1 MEQMVKRF
9 QSDLLSET
17 PVITTTPSM
26 NFYNREN
33 TNQSLRLAIIS
44 DIHLFPKSL
53 LKKQGENFRKYLCND
68 RKMLLDSEKILDA
81 AILKIIEEEPEV
93 VLITGDLTKDS
104 EKEAHNMLAKRLNI
118 LLEKGIKVFVINGN
132 HDINNPEACMF
143 IEDPKNKNKDKKV
156 TVDTILSE
164 DFKRIYSDYGY
175 SNAIAIHEGS
185 LSYVAQLNDGYR
197 VIAIDSGTY
206 GDDPSEQATEGYFR
220 DGLVQWVVE
229 QIKIGRDA
237 GDEVIGMMHHGIIEH
252 FRGQGAVFPS
262 YLVKGWEEASKIF
275 ADAGMRYMFTG
286 HFHGQ
291 DIASI
296 TTEHGNTLY
305 DIMTGALATAPSPI
319 RIVTLNKDV
328 DSIEVNS
335 HFIDKIEGNDNFREY
350 ATKFLKGGIPDMAIS
365 LFQSILLDNIEE
377 EKIALNDILIEIG
390 CMNPMIVEC
399 IKANLKQYNIDEY
412 STYIASDAIK
422 DFVIAVTEE
431 IRNIYI
437 TENIKLMDVIQ
448 YCLMEVYN
456 GDEIYSDEMKVVRN
470 IIAEGVVIPN
480 AILEIINK
488 HKKKLGI
495 VGMAMKKEYIRSFLD
510 SKVYGDISIGKLIS
524 MKLADLMDALLEKS
538 NLSDNDL
545 ILYHGDISEVESI
558 AQ

>member
-1 MEQMVKRF
+1 MEQVVKRF
-9 QSDLLSET
+9 QPDLLLET
-17 PVITTTPSM
+17 PVIATTPSM
-26 NFYNREN
+26 NFYNRGN

-68 RKMLLDSEKILDA
+68 RKMLLESEKILDA

-118 LLEKGIKVFVINGN
+118 LLQKGIKVFVINGN

-156 TVDTILSE
+156 TVDTILAE
-164 DFKRIYSDYGY
+164 DFKSIYSDYGY
-175 SNAIAIHEGS
+175 NNAIAVHEES

-197 VIAIDSGTY
+197 VIAIDSGIY
-206 GDDPSEQATEGYFR
+206 GDDPSEQATEGQFR
-220 DGLVQWVVE
+220 DGLVKWVVE
-229 QIKIGRDA
+229 QIKIGKDA

-252 FRGQGAVFPS
+252 FRGQGVVFPS
-262 YLVKGWEEASKIF
+262 YLVKGWKEASEIF
-275 ADAGMRYMFTG
+275 ADAGMRYIFTG

-296 TTEHGNTLY
+296 TTENGNHLY
-305 DIMTGALATAPSPI
+305 DIMTGSLSTAPSPI

-335 HFIDKIEGNDNFREY
+335 YFIDKIEGNDNFREY
-350 ATKFLKGGIPDMAIS
+350 ATKFLRDGIPDMAVS
-365 LFQSILLDNIEE
+365 LFQSILLDNIKE
-377 EKIALNDILIEIG
+377 EKVTLSDIVIKIG
-390 CMNPMIVEC
+390 FENPMIVNC
-399 IKANLKQYNIDEY
+399 IKATLKQYNIDEY
-412 STYIASDAIK
+412 SIYITRNAIR
-422 DFVIAVTEE
+422 DFIISITEE
-431 IRNIYI
+431 IRNVYI
-437 TENIKLMDVIQ
+437 TKDIKLTDVIQ

-524 MKLADLMDALLEKS
+524 MQLANLIDALLETS
-538 NLSDNDL
+538 DLSDNDL